1 MDSKT
6 IEKGKS
12 IAIISYILLVGVL
25 IAWSMNSDKRNEFA
39 AFHIRQAFGLTVTF
53 IGLGLIISN
62 FGNPMITISMW
73 IFVSVLWSYGFLG
86 AIQGK
91 CLSIPLLGGVFQKL
105 FSSKK

>member
-1 MDSKT
+1 MNTKT
-6 IEKGKS
+6 IEEGKS
-12 IAIISYILLVGVL
+12 IAIISYIMIVGVL
-25 IAWSMNSDKRNEFA
+25 IAWSMNSDKKNEFA
-39 AFHIRQAFGLTVTF
+39 AFHIRQAFGLSLTF

-73 IFVSVLWSYGFLG
+73 VFVSVLWSYGFLG

-91 CLSIPLLGGVFQKL
+91 CFSVPLVGGLFQKL

>member
-1 MDSKT
+1 MDSK
-6 IEKGKS
+6 IINEGKS
-12 IAIISYILLVGVL
+12 IAIISYIMVIGVF

-39 AFHIRQAFGLTVTF
+39 AFHIKQAFGLSLTF

-73 IFVSVLWSYGFLG
+73 VFVSVLWSYGFLG

-91 CLSIPLLGGVFQKL
+91 CLKVPLLGGLFQKV